1 MAQLPFDWSELTRS
15 NLYSIFYS
23 LNSEIVGKELS
34 PSQIQKRIN
43 KHIKKYLPIKLKK
56 CIHAPTTKG
65 YVFMGGVYY
74 SDLDKKSKP
83 AIEVNFNY
91 NPTDLK
97 LKITNHKFKRLASRF
112 ADTVMHEMIHMRQFR
127 SRNFKMIPG
136 YQSTAEL
143 AKERKEQE
151 YYGDTDEMGAFAFNT
166 ACELIDRFGYDPN
179 AIGKYLDSNR
189 AKRHKN
195 SWWHH
200 YLKTFNWNHNH
211 RIIRRMK
218 NLIMRQLENA
228 YFDGKPFK
236 TTNHLT
242 Y

>member
-1 MAQLPFDWSELTRS
+1 MAQLPFDWSQLTRN
-15 NLYSIFYS
+15 NLYSMFYS

-34 PSQIQKRIN
+34 PSQIQKRITRHV
-43 KHIKKYLPIKLKK
+43 KQHLPIKIKK

-74 SDLDKKSKP
+74 SDKDAKSIP

-91 NPTDLK
+91 NPTDRKLK
-97 LKITNHKFKRLASRF
+97 LTQYRFKRMAIRF
-112 ADTVMHEMIHMRQFR
+112 ADVMLHEMIHMRQFR
-127 SRNFKMIPG
+127 ARNFKSLPG

-151 YYGDTDEMGAFAFNT
+151 YYGDRDEMGAFAFNT
-166 ACELIDRFGYDPN
+166 ACELVDRFGYEPN
-179 AIGKYLDSNR
+179 VIGKYLDSNQ
-189 AKRHKN
+189 AKRHRH
-195 SWWHH
+195 SWWFY
-200 YLKTFNWNHNH
+200 YLKTFNFDHNH
-211 RIIRRMK
+211 PIICRMK

-228 YFDGKPFK
+228 YLGKPFK
-236 TTNHLT
+236 TNNHLT